1 MYCGA
6 KNKGNVGE
14 LCGKCYVA
22 KKEVGRYERALMGN
36 FNTCI
41 LFLDTLWNLG
51 YRWTTELNFHYQYEY
66 QLSCVKPSFRS

>member
-22 KKEVGRYERALMGN
+22 KR
-36 FNTCI
+36 
-41 LFLDTLWNLG
+41 
-51 YRWTTELNFHYQYEY
+51 RWGIMSRH
-66 QLSCVKPSFRS
+66 

>member
-22 KKEVGRYERALMGN
+22 KKEVGHYEWALMGN
-36 FNTCI
+36 FNSWHLATGWRASVVP
-41 LFLDTLWNLG
+41 LPLDLD
-51 YRWTTELNFHYQYEY
+51 
-66 QLSCVKPSFRS
+66 P